1 MIWLFEDR
9 KQETGN
15 RKQKEDTSVL
25 IPDPRF
31 PFSGFGFT
39 LLELLIVLAIA
50 AASFAMVGPRVSSGL
65 STMKL
70 NTAANDMASAL
81 RFTRSRAISD
91 TREAEFFLDVE
102 RHRYRVTGKH
112 KEYRVPESIHLKLLT
127 AESEM
132 IGDGQGVIRFFP
144 DGSSTGGRV
153 TLEVGQQKRLV
164 DVNWL
169 TGQIVIRTEQ

>member
-1 MIWLFEDR
+1 MIWLSEDR
-9 KQETGN
+9 NRESGIRNQTGGS
-15 RKQKEDTSVL
+15 SVPIL
-25 IPDPRF
+25 DSRSPIPV
-31 PFSGFGFT
+31 SGFT

-50 AASFAMVGPRVSSGL
+50 AASFAMVGPQVSSGL

-91 TREAEFFLDVE
+91 IREAEFFLDVE

-112 KEYRVPESIHLKLLT
+112 KEYRVPESIHLNLLT

-169 TGQIVIRTEQ
+169 TGHIVIRTEQ

>member
-1 MIWLFEDR
+1 MIWLSEDR

-15 RKQKEDTSVL
+15 RTQRGDLSVPISGPRSP
-25 IPDPRF
+25 IPV
-31 PFSGFGFT
+31 SGFT
-39 LLELLIVLAIA
+39 LLELLIVLAVA
-50 AASFAMVGPRVSSGL
+50 AASFAMVGPQVSSGL

-81 RFTRSRAISD
+81 RFARSRAISNI
-91 TREAEFFLDVE
+91 RESEFFLDVE
-102 RHRYRVTGKH
+102 RHRYRVTGRQ

-127 AESEM
+127 AESEI
-132 IGDGQGVIRFFP
+132 IGEGQGIIRFFP

-153 TLEVGQQKRLV
+153 TLETGQRKRLV

-169 TGQIVIRTEQ
+169 TGHIVIRTEQ

>member
-1 MIWLFEDR
+1 MTWLSEDR
-9 KQETGN
+9 NQESGIRNQTGGS
-15 RKQKEDTSVL
+15 SVPIL
-25 IPDPRF
+25 V
-31 PFSGFGFT
+31 SGFT

-50 AASFAMVGPRVSSGL
+50 AAAFAMVGPQVSSGL

-81 RFTRSRAISD
+81 RFARSRAVSSI
-91 TREAEFFLDVE
+91 REAEFFLDVE
-102 RHRYRVTGKH
+102 GHRYRVTGRQ

-127 AESEM
+127 AESE
-132 IGDGQGVIRFFP
+132 ILDEGKGIIRFFP

-153 TLEVGQQKRLV
+153 TLEAGARKRLV

-169 TGQIVIRTEQ
+169 TGHITIRKES